1 EQQQTIIDRTETN
14 LLTLHRTIYLT
25 IQSSID
31 VDECAHELLKIN
43 IRPGQEIE
51 LCQMIL
57 DSCAQ
62 QRAYER
68 FFGLLGQH
76 QYEIVHR
83 LENVKLRNV
92 AKFFAHLLVTN
103 AISRNVLHCIRLT
116 EQDTTSSSS
125 RVYIKKLFLELIEFL
140 GLSQLN
146 KRLTDS

>member
-1 EQQQTIIDRTETN
+1 IFQD
-14 LLTLHRTIYLT
+14 
-25 IQSSID
+25 
-31 VDECAHELLKIN
+31 
-43 IRPGQEIE
+43 
-51 LCQMIL
+51 
-57 DSCAQ
+57 
-62 QRAYER
+62 
-68 FFGLLGQH
+68 

-116 EQDTTSSSS
+116 EQDTTSSS

-146 KRLTDS
+146 KRLTDSTLVEYFQNLLPSDNPKNS